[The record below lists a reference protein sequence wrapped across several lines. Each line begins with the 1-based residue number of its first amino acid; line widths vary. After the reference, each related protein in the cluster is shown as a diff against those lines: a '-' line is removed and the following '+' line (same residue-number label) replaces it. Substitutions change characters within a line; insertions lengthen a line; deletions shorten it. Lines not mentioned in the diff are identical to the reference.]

1 MSAVVSIVSTIFSYF
16 SPAKSPFYAVI
27 AFGTTSLVFTCHKLS
42 QDAWWFIYIPLTLV
56 LGIALKL
63 SLKDRA
69 VFSESENSEQIRFAR
84 SFSVSTAMLA
94 LVYTARE
101 VDNFPIPFFMN
112 YAVCIFQI
120 VIFLLYTWA
129 RSNVE
134 EKIDGENFVQICLIT
149 STFLIGASYA
159 NTEYVGCLISYENDP
174 NIEVYCKKF
183 FIVSCTLYA
192 MWMACIIFWIRHLS
206 SLIKIHI
213 PGSGN

>member
-27 AFGTTSLVFTCHKLS
+27 AFGTTSLVFACYRLS
-42 QDAWWFIYIPLTLV
+42 PFGWWLIYIPLVLV
-56 LGIALKL
+56 LCIALKL

-69 VFSESENSEQIRFAR
+69 VFTESESSEQIRFAR
-84 SFSVSTAMLA
+84 SFSVSVAMLT

-101 VDNFPIPFFMN
+101 VDGYDIQFFMN

-120 VIFLLYTWA
+120 IVFLLYTWA
-129 RSNVE
+129 RSHIE
-134 EKIDGENFVQICLIT
+134 ERIDGENFVQICLIT

-159 NTEYVGCLISYENDP
+159 NTEFIGCLASRADEP
-174 NIEVYCKKF
+174 NVDILCKKF
-183 FIVSCTLYA
+183 FIVSSTLYA
-192 MWMACIIFWIRHLS
+192 MWVVCIVFWIRHLS

-213 PGSGN
+213 PGSGS

>member
-27 AFGTTSLVFTCHKLS
+27 AFGTTSLVFACYKLS
-42 QDAWWFIYIPLTLV
+42 PFGWWLIYIPLAFV
-56 LGIALKL
+56 LCIALKL

-69 VFSESENSEQIRFAR
+69 VFSDTESSEQIRFAR
-84 SFSVSTAMLA
+84 SFSVSVAMLA

-101 VDNFPIPFFMN
+101 VDGHDIQFFTS
-112 YAVCIFQI
+112 YAVCILQI
-120 VIFLLYTWA
+120 IVFLLYTWA
-129 RSNVE
+129 RSHIE
-134 EKIDGENFVQICLIT
+134 ESIDGENFVQICLIT

-159 NTEYVGCLISYENDP
+159 NTEYVGCLARYADEP
-174 NIEVYCKKF
+174 NIETLCKKF
-183 FIVSCTLYA
+183 FIVSFTLYA
-192 MWMACIIFWIRHLS
+192 MWMACIIFWIRHLA